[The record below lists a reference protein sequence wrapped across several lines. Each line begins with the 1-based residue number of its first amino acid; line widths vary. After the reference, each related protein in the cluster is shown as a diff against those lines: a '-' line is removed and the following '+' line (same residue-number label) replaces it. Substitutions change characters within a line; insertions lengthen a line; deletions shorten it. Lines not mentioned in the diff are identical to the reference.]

1 MRRSLKVG
9 TLLWVVAL
17 ALVSWTLSQMPLADI
32 GSTLN
37 QLTWTEWSAWAVV
50 NIMVVLAGNARWFLL
65 TRMVHSPI
73 GFFHLLI
80 IRQAGQTISFIT
92 PGPQFGGEPLQI
104 YWLYKRTC
112 MAIHSAILS
121 LGVDRFFELWMNFLM
136 LMLGVSLLML
146 LPALGNDRQ
155 TDNNWQQLLLL
166 ISGALLILSGLALYV
181 VRQPALLSGILE
193 KLSARW
199 LSSPRLQ
206 AIDDHWQSLG
216 SDLRLAISTQKPV
229 LSAALLL
236 SLGGWILIIVEMW
249 LVLGFFDIQLS
260 SSGLVL
266 ILVAMRLALLLPLP
280 AGIGTL
286 EASVFWSFQA
296 LALQVSAAL
305 GIIAVMRLRDVL
317 VLSAGVMCVR
327 ALR

>member
-1 MRRSLKVG
+1 
-9 TLLWVVAL
+9 
-17 ALVSWTLSQMPLADI
+17 
-32 GSTLN
+32 
-37 QLTWTEWSAWAVV
+37 
-50 NIMVVLAGNARWFLL
+50 
-65 TRMVHSPI
+65 
-73 GFFHLLI
+73 
-80 IRQAGQTISFIT
+80 
-92 PGPQFGGEPLQI
+92 
-104 YWLYKRTC
+104 

-181 VRQPALLSGILE
+181 VRQPALLSGRLE

>member
-1 MRRSLKVG
+1 MLRSLKLG

-37 QLTWTEWSAWAVV
+37 QLTWTEWSAWVVV
-50 NIMVVLAGNARWFLL
+50 NIMVVLVGNARWFLL
-65 TRMVHSPI
+65 TRMVHSTI
-73 GFFHLLI
+73 GFFHLLL

-104 YWLYKRTC
+104 YWLYKRTS

-121 LGVDRFFELWMNFLM
+121 LGLDRFFELWINFLM
-136 LMLGVSLLML
+136 LILGVILLMS
-146 LPALGNDRQ
+146 LPALGNDIQ
-155 TDNNWQQLLLL
+155 TGNNWYQIL
-166 ISGALLILSGLALYV
+166 ILITGALLILSGLALYV
-181 VRQPALLSGILE
+181 VRQPGLLSNRLE

-199 LSSPRLQ
+199 LSNPRLQ

-236 SLGGWILIIVEMW
+236 SLGGWVLIIVEMW

-296 LALQVSAAL
+296 LGLPVSAAL
-305 GIIAVMRLRDVL
+305 GIIAMMRLRDVL
-317 VLSAGVMCVR
+317 VLIAGVMCAR